1 MRENAPAGT
10 GKKRQLDRWQK
21 QLLTLIIS
29 RYERTSTYRGKNVLN
44 QNIAISPEAVCP
56 DYASD
61 SADVTQI
68 AEFEKSMQ
76 ALEAFSPVRVTY
88 KNGRLGG
95 EFRDIRV
102 PAAEVEPALYALA
115 GKVPKRELHAAEIPL
130 YARYRDKD
138 PLLGRFCDDQI
149 ALLRADH
156 ESWFRDS
163 AESVLKLTL
172 RILRNRRDILLR
184 EISIQ
189 VFGYTKTLDSGSLL
203 QKSLRILKRY
213 GDYGFTAEDFSD
225 PKEYDDAVLGEYEV
239 FRNPSYVNFSGNG
252 EILFDNGS
260 RLTLK
265 SGIPVAVRSD
275 MIARIAHIRVE
286 AEDFMTVENLA
297 SYNRL
302 AESAGAPAEQLE
314 NAPAVGSADAPD
326 VESAEDPAV
335 RVPFYVYLAGYH
347 NKAKQDFLVRIR
359 EENPGILHWYHFG
372 DIDPDGFYILE
383 NLRAKTGIDFQPFRM
398 GTAELI
404 SHREYCR
411 KLEANDLVKAKNLL
425 AAGRY
430 PEVMRYMLDHNCK
443 LEQEILSL
451 PAAE

>member
-163 AESVLKLTL
+163 AEDVLKLTL

-184 EISIQ
+184 EISIR
-189 VFGYTKTLDSGSLL
+189 VFGYTKTLDSGNLL

-275 MIARIAHIRVE
+275 MIARITHIRVE
-286 AEDFMTVENLA
+286 AEVFMTVENLA

-302 AESAGAPAEQLE
+302 AESAGDPMARPAL
-314 NAPAVGSADAPD
+314 GTADVPD
-326 VESAEDPAV
+326 VEPAEDPAA
-335 RVPFYVYLAGYH
+335 RAPFYVYLAGYH